1 MESKEKKPMKAIY
14 NTLGELETVLA
25 EMFRIEDEIKEI
37 PKTLADKEAVLQ
49 KTKITYLELHEKSEK
64 VKDELNNL
72 RVKLDEAGIKRETCE
87 KMMET
92 ITQAREFET
101 LQKEIEEAKNAEQT
115 LRKGLIAKEKFYDE
129 LNTKLSIQEE
139 IMAQQTEEVEEE
151 TKVKDQLVAEKQA
164 ILDDIIAQKNE
175 LAKDFDQNLL
185 FKFERIIRNKGGIG
199 IVPIH
204 GIVCEGCHMTLPAQ
218 YVNDVRRSTTSEG
231 ESDNAEDEIH
241 FCPYC
246 SRVLYYE
253 ESAEDQH
260 FDNLFTSEDEDEVD
274 EENTDTDDFISAGEF
289 GDLDS
294 L

>member
-1 MESKEKKPMKAIY
+1 MKEIY
-14 NTLGELETVLA
+14 NTLSKLQVVLA
-25 EMFRIEDEIKEI
+25 KMFKVEDEIKEI
-37 PKTLADKEAVLQ
+37 PMALADKEAVLQ

-64 VKDELNNL
+64 VKEELKTL
-72 RVKLDEAGIKRETCE
+72 RIRLDEAGVKRETCE

-129 LNTKLSIQEE
+129 LNAKLSIQEE

-164 ILDDIIAQKNE
+164 VLDQIIAEKDE

-185 FKFERIIRNKGGIG
+185 FKFERIIRNKGGLG

-218 YVNDVRRSTTSEG
+218 FVNDVRRSTTMESEG
-231 ESDNAEDEIH
+231 IREEDDIH

-260 FDNLFTSEDEDEVD
+260 FDNLFTSEDEDEIE
-274 EENTDTDDFISAGEF
+274 EENAENDDFISSGDF

>member
-1 MESKEKKPMKAIY
+1 MKEIY
-14 NTLGELETVLA
+14 TTLSQLQVVLA
-25 EMFRIEDEIKEI
+25 KMFAIEDEIKEI
-37 PKTLADKEAVLQ
+37 PMALADKEAVLQ
-49 KTKITYLELHEKSEK
+49 KTKITYLELHEKSE
-64 VKDELNNL
+64 
-72 RVKLDEAGIKRETCE
+72 RVKEELKSLRTRLDEAGVKRETCE

-115 LRKGLIAKEKFYDE
+115 LRKSLIAKEKFYDE
-129 LNTKLSIQEE
+129 LNTKLTIQEE

-151 TKVKDQLVAEKQA
+151 TKVKDSQIAEKQA
-164 ILDDIIAQKNE
+164 ELDKIVAEKDE

-199 IVPIH
+199 IVPVH

-218 YVNDVRRSTTSEG
+218 FVNDVRRSTLNEDSSNE
-231 ESDNAEDEIH
+231 ESDIH

-246 SRVLYYE
+246 SRVLFYE
-253 ESAEDQH
+253 DSADDEH
-260 FDNLFTSEDEDEVD
+260 FDNLFTSEDEDEAGD
-274 EENTDTDDFISAGEF
+274 ESGEGSDFMGDSGF
-289 GDLDS
+289 DDLDT

>member
-1 MESKEKKPMKAIY
+1 MKEIY
-14 NTLGELETVLA
+14 NTLGRLQVVLA
-25 EMFRIEDEIKEI
+25 KMFEIEDEIREI
-37 PKTLADKEAVLQ
+37 PKALADKEAVLQ

-64 VKDELNNL
+64 VKEELKKL
-72 RVKLDEAGIKRETCE
+72 RTRLDEASVKRESCE

-101 LQKEIEEAKNAEQT
+101 LQKEIEEAKNTEQT

-129 LNTKLSIQEE
+129 LNAKLSIQEE

-151 TKVKDQLVAEKQA
+151 SQVKDKLIAEKQSV
-164 ILDDIIAQKNE
+164 LDDVTAQKDE
-175 LAKDFDQNLL
+175 LAKDFDENLI
-185 FKFERIIRNKGGIG
+185 FKFERIIRNKGGLG

-218 YVNDVRRSTTSEG
+218 FVNDVRRSTLSE
-231 ESDNAEDEIH
+231 ENSNEEEEIN

-246 SRVLYYE
+246 SRILFYE
-253 ESAEDQH
+253 ETEDEEH
-260 FDNLFTSEDEDEVD
+260 FDIYNAGADDEDSSD
-274 EENTDTDDFISAGEF
+274 EDSGEGEDFINSGDF

-294 L
+294 I

>member
-1 MESKEKKPMKAIY
+1 MKEIY
-14 NTLGELETVLA
+14 NTLSKLQVVLA
-25 EMFRIEDEIKEI
+25 KMFKVEDEIKEI
-37 PKTLADKEAVLQ
+37 PMALADKEAVLQ

-64 VKDELNNL
+64 VKEELKTL
-72 RVKLDEAGIKRETCE
+72 RIRLDEAGVKRETCE

-129 LNTKLSIQEE
+129 LNAKLSIQEE

-164 ILDDIIAQKNE
+164 VLDQIIAEKDE

-218 YVNDVRRSTTSEG
+218 FVNDVRRSTTMDSEG
-231 ESDNAEDEIH
+231 IREEDDIH

-260 FDNLFTSEDEDEVD
+260 FENLFTSEDEDEIED
-274 EENTDTDDFISAGEF
+274 ENAENDDFISSGDF

-294 L
+294 I

>member
-1 MESKEKKPMKAIY
+1 MKEIY
-14 NTLGELETVLA
+14 NTLGRLQVVLA
-25 EMFRIEDEIKEI
+25 KMFEIEDEIREI
-37 PKTLADKEAVLQ
+37 PKALADKEAVLQ

-64 VKDELNNL
+64 VKEELKKL
-72 RVKLDEAGIKRETCE
+72 RTRLDEASVKRESCE

-101 LQKEIEEAKNAEQT
+101 LQKEIEEAKNTEQT

-129 LNTKLSIQEE
+129 LNAKLSIQEE

-151 TKVKDQLVAEKQA
+151 SQVKDKLIAEKQSV
-164 ILDDIIAQKNE
+164 LDDVTAQKDE
-175 LAKDFDQNLL
+175 LAKDFDENLI
-185 FKFERIIRNKGGIG
+185 FKFERIIRNKGGLG

-218 YVNDVRRSTTSEG
+218 FVNDVRRSTLSE
-231 ESDNAEDEIH
+231 ENSNEEEEIN

-246 SRVLYYE
+246 SRILFYE
-253 ESAEDQH
+253 ETGDEEH
-260 FDNLFTSEDEDEVD
+260 FDIYNAGADDEDSSD
-274 EENTDTDDFISAGEF
+274 EDSGEGEDFINSDDF

-294 L
+294 I

>member
-1 MESKEKKPMKAIY
+1 MKEIY
-14 NTLGELETVLA
+14 NTLSQLQVVLA
-25 EMFRIEDEIKEI
+25 KMFKVEDEIKEI
-37 PKTLADKEAVLQ
+37 PMALADKEAVLQ

-64 VKDELNNL
+64 VKEELKTL
-72 RVKLDEAGIKRETCE
+72 RVRLDEAGVKRETCE

-129 LNTKLSIQEE
+129 LNAKLTIQEE

-164 ILDDIIAQKNE
+164 VLDEIKAQKDE
-175 LAKDFDQNLL
+175 LAKDFDPNLL

-199 IVPIH
+199 IVPVH

-218 YVNDVRRSTTSEG
+218 YVNDVRRSTTMD
-231 ESDNAEDEIH
+231 SDGTREEDEIH

-253 ESAEDQH
+253 ESADDEH
-260 FDNLFTSEDEDEVD
+260 FDNLFTSEDEDEVED
-274 EENTDTDDFISAGEF
+274 ESGDGDDFMGSSDF
-289 GDLDS
+289 SDLDS

>member
-1 MESKEKKPMKAIY
+1 MKEIY
-14 NTLGELETVLA
+14 TTLSQLQVVLA
-25 EMFRIEDEIKEI
+25 KMFAIEDEIKEI
-37 PKTLADKEAVLQ
+37 PMALADKEAVLQ
-49 KTKITYLELHEKSEK
+49 KTKITYLELHEKSE
-64 VKDELNNL
+64 
-72 RVKLDEAGIKRETCE
+72 RVKEELKSLRTRLDEAGVKRETCE

-129 LNTKLSIQEE
+129 LNTKLTIQEE

-151 TKVKDQLVAEKQA
+151 TKVKDSQIAEKQA
-164 ILDDIIAQKNE
+164 ELDKIVAEKDE
-175 LAKDFDQNLL
+175 LAKNFDQNLL

-199 IVPIH
+199 IVPVH

-218 YVNDVRRSTTSEG
+218 FVNDVRRSTLNEDSSNE
-231 ESDNAEDEIH
+231 ESDIH

-246 SRVLYYE
+246 SRVLFYE
-253 ESAEDQH
+253 DSADDEH
-260 FDNLFTSEDEDEVD
+260 FDNLFTSEDEDEAGD
-274 EENTDTDDFISAGEF
+274 ESGEGSDFMGDSGF
-289 GDLDS
+289 DDLDT

>member
-1 MESKEKKPMKAIY
+1 MKEIY
-14 NTLGELETVLA
+14 NTLSKLQVVLA
-25 EMFRIEDEIKEI
+25 KMFEVEDEIKEI
-37 PKTLADKEAVLQ
+37 PMALADKEAVLQ

-64 VKDELNNL
+64 VKEELKTL
-72 RVKLDEAGIKRETCE
+72 RIRLDEAGVKRETCE

-129 LNTKLSIQEE
+129 LNAKLSIQEE

-164 ILDDIIAQKNE
+164 VLDDIIAQKNE
-175 LAKDFDQNLL
+175 LAKDFDPNLL

-231 ESDNAEDEIH
+231 EGEGAEDEIH

-274 EENTDTDDFISAGEF
+274 EESSDGDDFMGSSDF
-289 GDLDS
+289 NDLDS

>member
-1 MESKEKKPMKAIY
+1 MKEIY
-14 NTLGELETVLA
+14 NTLSKLQVVLA
-25 EMFRIEDEIKEI
+25 KMFEVEDEIKEI
-37 PKTLADKEAVLQ
+37 PMALADKEAVLQ

-64 VKDELNNL
+64 VKEELKNL
-72 RVKLDEAGIKRETCE
+72 RIRLDEAGVKRETCE

-274 EENTDTDDFISAGEF
+274 EESTDNDDFMGSSDF
-289 GDLDS
+289 SDLDS

>member
-1 MESKEKKPMKAIY
+1 MKEIY
-14 NTLGELETVLA
+14 NTLSKLQVVLA
-25 EMFRIEDEIKEI
+25 RMFKVEDEIKEI
-37 PKTLADKEAVLQ
+37 PMALADKEAVLQ

-64 VKDELNNL
+64 VKEELKNL
-72 RVKLDEAGIKRETCE
+72 RIRLDEAGVKRETCE

-101 LQKEIEEAKNAEQT
+101 LQKEIEEAKNTEQT
-115 LRKGLIAKEKFYDE
+115 LRKGLIAKEKFYEE
-129 LNTKLSIQEE
+129 LNAKLSIQEE

-164 ILDDIIAQKNE
+164 VLDQIIAEKDE
-175 LAKDFDQNLL
+175 LAKDLDPNLL
-185 FKFERIIRNKGGIG
+185 FKFERIIRNKSGIG

-218 YVNDVRRSTTSEG
+218 YVNDVRRSTTTDTEG
-231 ESDNAEDEIH
+231 IREEDDIH

-260 FDNLFTSEDEDEVD
+260 FDNLFTSEDEEEVEDESAD
-274 EENTDTDDFISAGEF
+274 SDDFIGSGDF

>member
-1 MESKEKKPMKAIY
+1 
-14 NTLGELETVLA
+14 
-25 EMFRIEDEIKEI
+25 MFKVEDEIKEI
-37 PKTLADKEAVLQ
+37 PMALADKEAVLQ

-64 VKDELNNL
+64 VKEELKTL
-72 RVKLDEAGIKRETCE
+72 RIRLDEAGVKRETCE

-129 LNTKLSIQEE
+129 LNAKLSIQEE

-164 ILDDIIAQKNE
+164 VLDQIIAEKDE

-185 FKFERIIRNKGGIG
+185 FKFERIIRNKGGLG

-218 YVNDVRRSTTSEG
+218 FVNDVRRSTTMESEG
-231 ESDNAEDEIH
+231 IREEDDIH

-260 FDNLFTSEDEDEVD
+260 FDNLFTSEDEDEIE
-274 EENTDTDDFISAGEF
+274 EENAENDDFISSGDF

-294 L
+294 I

>member
-1 MESKEKKPMKAIY
+1 MKEIY
-14 NTLGELETVLA
+14 TTLSQLQVVLA
-25 EMFRIEDEIKEI
+25 KMFAIEDEIKEI
-37 PKTLADKEAVLQ
+37 PMALADKEAVLQ
-49 KTKITYLELHEKSEK
+49 KTKITYLELHEKSE
-64 VKDELNNL
+64 
-72 RVKLDEAGIKRETCE
+72 RVKEELKSLRTRLDEAGVKRETCE

-129 LNTKLSIQEE
+129 LNTKLTIQEE

-151 TKVKDQLVAEKQA
+151 TKVKDSQIAEKQA
-164 ILDDIIAQKNE
+164 ELDKIVAEKDE

-199 IVPIH
+199 IVPVH

-218 YVNDVRRSTTSEG
+218 FVNDVRRSTLNEDSSNE
-231 ESDNAEDEIH
+231 ESDIH

-246 SRVLYYE
+246 SRVLFYE
-253 ESAEDQH
+253 DSAEDEH
-260 FDNLFTSEDEDEVD
+260 FDNLFTSEDEEEAGDESG
-274 EENTDTDDFISAGEF
+274 EGSDFMGDSGF
-289 GDLDS
+289 DDLDT

>member
-1 MESKEKKPMKAIY
+1 MKEIY
-14 NTLGELETVLA
+14 TTLSQLQVVLA
-25 EMFRIEDEIKEI
+25 KMFAIEDEIKEI
-37 PKTLADKEAVLQ
+37 PMALADKEAVLQ
-49 KTKITYLELHEKSEK
+49 KTKITYLELHEKSE
-64 VKDELNNL
+64 
-72 RVKLDEAGIKRETCE
+72 RVKEELKSLRTRLDEAGVKRETCE

-129 LNTKLSIQEE
+129 LNTKLTIQEE

-151 TKVKDQLVAEKQA
+151 TKVKDSQIAEKQA
-164 ILDDIIAQKNE
+164 ELDKIVAEKDE

-199 IVPIH
+199 IVPVH

-218 YVNDVRRSTTSEG
+218 FVNDVRRSTLNEDSSNE
-231 ESDNAEDEIH
+231 ESDIH

-246 SRVLYYE
+246 SHVLFYE
-253 ESAEDQH
+253 DSADDEH
-260 FDNLFTSEDEDEVD
+260 FDNLFTSEDEDEAGD
-274 EENTDTDDFISAGEF
+274 ESGEGSDFMGDSGF
-289 GDLDS
+289 DDLDT

>member
-1 MESKEKKPMKAIY
+1 MKEIY
-14 NTLGELETVLA
+14 NTLSKLQVVLA
-25 EMFRIEDEIKEI
+25 KMFEVEDEIKEI
-37 PKTLADKEAVLQ
+37 PMALADKEAVLQ

-64 VKDELNNL
+64 VKEELKTL
-72 RVKLDEAGIKRETCE
+72 RIRLDEAGVKRETCE

-129 LNTKLSIQEE
+129 LNAKLSIQEE

-164 ILDDIIAQKNE
+164 VLDQIIAEKDE

-218 YVNDVRRSTTSEG
+218 FVNDVRRSTTMESEG
-231 ESDNAEDEIH
+231 IREEDDIH

-260 FDNLFTSEDEDEVD
+260 FDNLFTSEDEDEIE
-274 EENTDTDDFISAGEF
+274 EENAENDDFISSGDF

-294 L
+294 I

>member
-1 MESKEKKPMKAIY
+1 MKQIY
-14 NTLGELETVLA
+14 NTLSQLQVVLA
-25 EMFRIEDEIKEI
+25 EMFKVEDEIKEI
-37 PKTLADKEAVLQ
+37 PMALADKEAVLQ
-49 KTKITYLELHEKSEK
+49 KTKITYLELHERSEK
-64 VKDELNNL
+64 VKEELKTL
-72 RVKLDEAGIKRETCE
+72 RARLDEAGVKRETCE

-92 ITQAREFET
+92 ITQAREFEN
-101 LQKEIEEAKNAEQT
+101 LQKEIEEAKTAEQT

-151 TKVKDQLVAEKQA
+151 TKVKDKLVAEKEA
-164 ILDDIIAQKNE
+164 ELAEIRARKDE

-199 IVPIH
+199 IVPVH

-218 YVNDVRRSTTSEG
+218 YVNDVRRATLA
-231 ESDNAEDEIH
+231 AEDETSEEDGIH

-246 SRVLYYE
+246 SRVLFYE
-253 ESAEDQH
+253 ESEEDQH
-260 FDNLFTSEDEDEVD
+260 FDNLFTSEDEEEVEDEGSD
-274 EENTDTDDFISAGEF
+274 NDDFMGSSEF
-289 GDLDS
+289 SDLDS